1 MSLAPS
7 LAGSSSTARCMWSR
21 TSTATGR
28 TWSSRRMCA
37 WSCGASRTWRSSRP
51 STSPI
56 PRIWSSA
63 RRSPRC
69 RPATSK
75 STPRSRRR
83 SPRRPRSPCPTAP
96 ASQPADAAGDLAMWR
111 HNVDLLAY
119 HDLDGRS
126 GLKLALQEAGG
137 RFFLYVAGFWH
148 SGWSILEVT
157 DPEHP
162 ELLRF
167 LDGPP
172 NTMTIQVQVADGT
185 MITALEHPPPGLT
198 TGDPH
203 AQPQDGFLIWDVHEP
218 DRPQLL
224 GQWVS
229 GAAGTHRNFY
239 NGGQWVYATSSLPGF
254 EGQVLAIVDIADPA
268 NPKTAG
274 TWWHPGQH
282 KAAGETY
289 TPEDQRRL
297 TAGRPYPQH
306 GLSLHGGAYAVGDR
320 AYCPWMRGGMVI
332 LDIADKHHPRHVS
345 TLPVYPPLGSTI
357 AVHSAVPLPDRDV
370 VVINSEA
377 LREECDEPASYVATV
392 DISDESDPILMS
404 LFPQPRPPRGYD
416 APSFCEKG
424 GRFGPHNQ
432 HQQQGLDCLTPND
445 RYVYLAYF
453 NAGLQI
459 YDISDPHD
467 PHSTGYFIPDDP
479 KERRGPIPSKL
490 VHQAQDVLVDR
501 RGVIY
506 MSEGNSGIHIL
517 TQPTS

>member
-1 MSLAPS
+1 
-7 LAGSSSTARCMWSR
+7 MW
-21 TSTATGR
+21 
-28 TWSSRRMCA
+28 
-37 WSCGASRTWRSSRP
+37 
-51 STSPI
+51 
-56 PRIWSSA
+56 
-63 RRSPRC
+63 
-69 RPATSK
+69 
-75 STPRSRRR
+75 
-83 SPRRPRSPCPTAP
+83 
-96 ASQPADAAGDLAMWR
+96 
-111 HNVDLLAY
+111 HENVDLLAY

-126 GLKLALQEAGG
+126 GLKLALQEVDGH
-137 RFFLYVAGFWH
+137 FFLYVAGFWH
-148 SGWSILEVT
+148 SGWSILDVT
-157 DPEHP
+157 DAEHP
-162 ELLRF
+162 ERLHF
-167 LDGPP
+167 LDGPA
-172 NTMTIQVQVADGT
+172 NTMTLQVQVADGT

-198 TGDPH
+198 IGDPT
-203 AQPQDGFLIWDVHEP
+203 AKPKNGFLIWDVHEP
-218 DRPQLL
+218 DRPELL

-239 NGGQWVYATSSLPGF
+239 NGGRWVYATSTLPGF
-254 EGQVLAIVDIADPA
+254 EGHVLAIVDIADPA

-274 TWWHPGQH
+274 IWWHPGQN

-289 TPEDQRRL
+289 TPEDERRL

-306 GLSLHGGAYAVGDR
+306 GLSLHGGAYVLGDR

-332 LDIADKHHPRHVS
+332 LDVADKHHPKHVS

-392 DISDESDPILMS
+392 DVSDESDPILMS

-416 APSFCEKG
+416 APSFCQKG

-432 HQQQGLDCLTPND
+432 HQQQGLACLAPND

-467 PHSTGYFIPDDP
+467 PHIAGFFIPDDP
-479 KERRGPIPSKL
+479 KERRGPVPSKL
-490 VHQAQDVLVDR
+490 VHQAEDVIVDR

-506 MSEGNSGIHIL
+506 MSEGNSGIYVFSHNAS
-517 TQPTS
+517 Q

>member
-1 MSLAPS
+1 
-7 LAGSSSTARCMWSR
+7 MWHR
-21 TSTATGR
+21 
-28 TWSSRRMCA
+28 
-37 WSCGASRTWRSSRP
+37 
-51 STSPI
+51 
-56 PRIWSSA
+56 
-63 RRSPRC
+63 
-69 RPATSK
+69 
-75 STPRSRRR
+75 
-83 SPRRPRSPCPTAP
+83 
-96 ASQPADAAGDLAMWR
+96 D
-111 HNVDLLAY
+111 VDLLAY

-126 GLKLALQEAGG
+126 GFKLALQEVGG

-148 SGWSILEVT
+148 SGWSILDVT

-162 ELLRF
+162 ELLRW

-198 TGDPH
+198 IGDP
-203 AQPQDGFLIWDVHEP
+203 AATPQDGFLIWDVREP
-218 DRPQLL
+218 DRPRLL

-229 GAAGTHRNFY
+229 GGTGTHRNFY
-239 NGGQWVYATSSLPGF
+239 NGGQWVYATSNLPGF
-254 EGQVLAIVDIADPA
+254 EGQILAIVDIADPA

-357 AVHSAVPLPDRDV
+357 AVHSAVPLPGRDV
-370 VVINSEA
+370 VVINDEA
-377 LREECDEPASYVATV
+377 LREYCDEPASYAATV
-392 DISDESDPILMS
+392 DISDESDPIMMA

-416 APSFCEKG
+416 APSFCAKG

-432 HQQQGLDCLTPND
+432 HQQQGLDCLAPND
-445 RYVYLAYF
+445 RYVYIAYF
-453 NAGLQI
+453 SAGLQI
-459 YDISDPHD
+459 YDVSDPRD
-467 PHSTGYFIPDDP
+467 PHITGFFIADDP

-506 MSEGNSGIHIL
+506 MSEGNSGIYVFTHNPS
-517 TQPTS
+517 Q